1 MYKLIVYQILYKH
14 IKQKN
19 RTIQKKYFLKI
30 KEVPNIKKE
39 DLSVK
44 SIELA
49 RNYKD
54 TCYIISSLKME
65 EEDYYIN
72 NLNAKSKKDFFSE

>member
-30 KEVPNIKKE
+30 KEVPNIRKE

-49 RNYKD
+49 RSYKD
-54 TCYIISSLKME
+54 TCYIISYLKME
-65 EEDYYIN
+65 EEDHYIN
-72 NLNAKSKKDFFSE
+72 KLNSKSEKDFFSK